1 MQTSH
6 LGKALNGKENSMDL
20 IGYSSKLISVHE
32 VSTVSWFAAALAK
45 LNYDSA
51 NALQRQRL
59 QLAVVTGYCSS
70 AGMGSETI
78 LRRSRA
84 AFGNI
89 EVHLRTEESVS
100 AVQFQ
105 FLETLVELME
115 KSLEMDRILLTALE
129 TLAFLLDF
137 LVLQCLEAES
147 SSKYVPMN
155 L

>member
-1 MQTSH
+1 MQTS
-6 LGKALNGKENSMDL
+6 LQGKALRSKKNFLDL
-20 IGYSSKLISVHE
+20 IIYSSKLASVHE

-51 NALQRQRL
+51 NVLQRQRL

-89 EVHLRTEESVS
+89 DVHLRTGQSVS

-115 KSLEMDRILLTALE
+115 KSLEMDRIILTVLE

-137 LVLQCLEAES
+137 LVLQCLETKS
-147 SSKYVPMN
+147 NPRYVLVN
-155 L
+155 